1 MNLLFE
7 VLFFEDDENVL
18 YMFFEEVLQLFCVLF
33 FGIIFFI
40 CFFKQIIMAESHVNL
55 NIINNLTEE
64 QIAEFK
70 EAFQIFDKDGDGS
83 ITTKELGTVMR
94 SLGQNPSDEEVRQM
108 IEEVDEDKSETIDF
122 KEFLGLMARK
132 MKETDAEDELLEA
145 FKVFDRD
152 GNGKISAHELRYVML
167 SSGEDLT
174 EQDIQ
179 EMVMEA
185 DIDGDGFIDYQEFVK
200 IMMNQ

>member
-1 MNLLFE
+1 MIE
-7 VLFFEDDENVL
+7 GE
-18 YMFFEEVLQLFCVLF
+18 
-33 FGIIFFI
+33 GG
-40 CFFKQIIMAESHVNL
+40 S
-55 NIINNLTEE
+55 NILENLTDE

-70 EAFQIFDKDGDGS
+70 EAFQIFDKEGDGS

-94 SLGQNPSDEEVRQM
+94 SLGQNPSDDEIRQM
-108 IEEVDEDKSETIDF
+108 IIDVDEDKSETIDF
-122 KEFLGLMARK
+122 KEFLGLMAKK
-132 MKETDAEDELLEA
+132 MKENDSEDELIEA

-179 EMVMEA
+179 EMVLEAEMEM
-185 DIDGDGFIDYQEFVK
+185 DLL
-200 IMMNQ
+200 IMKNSLG

>member
-1 MNLLFE
+1 
-7 VLFFEDDENVL
+7 
-18 YMFFEEVLQLFCVLF
+18 
-33 FGIIFFI
+33 
-40 CFFKQIIMAESHVNL
+40 MAESHVNL

-122 KEFLGLMARK
+122 KEFIGLMARK

>member
-7 VLFFEDDENVL
+7 ELFFEDDENVL

-33 FGIIFFI
+33 FEIIFFI

>member
-1 MNLLFE
+1 
-7 VLFFEDDENVL
+7 
-18 YMFFEEVLQLFCVLF
+18 
-33 FGIIFFI
+33 
-40 CFFKQIIMAESHVNL
+40 MAESHVNL
-55 NIINNLTEE
+55 NIIDNLTEE

-122 KEFLGLMARK
+122 KEFLGLMAKK

>member
-1 MNLLFE
+1 MIE
-7 VLFFEDDENVL
+7 GE
-18 YMFFEEVLQLFCVLF
+18 
-33 FGIIFFI
+33 GG
-40 CFFKQIIMAESHVNL
+40 S
-55 NIINNLTEE
+55 NILENLTDE

-94 SLGQNPSDEEVRQM
+94 SLGQNPSDDEIRQM
-108 IEEVDEDKSETIDF
+108 IIDVDEDKSETIDF
-122 KEFLGLMARK
+122 KEFLGLMAKK
-132 MKETDAEDELLEA
+132 MKENDSEDELIEA

-179 EMVMEA
+179 EMVLEAEMEM
-185 DIDGDGFIDYQEFVK
+185 DLL
-200 IMMNQ
+200 IMKNSLG

>member
-1 MNLLFE
+1 
-7 VLFFEDDENVL
+7 
-18 YMFFEEVLQLFCVLF
+18 
-33 FGIIFFI
+33 
-40 CFFKQIIMAESHVNL
+40 MAESHVNL

-64 QIAEFK
+64 QIPAFK
-70 EAFQIFDKDGDGS
+70 EAFQIFDKNGDGS

>member
-1 MNLLFE
+1 MIE
-7 VLFFEDDENVL
+7 GE
-18 YMFFEEVLQLFCVLF
+18 
-33 FGIIFFI
+33 GG
-40 CFFKQIIMAESHVNL
+40 S
-55 NIINNLTEE
+55 NILENLTDE

-94 SLGQNPSDEEVRQM
+94 SLGQNPSDDEIRQM
-108 IEEVDEDKSETIDF
+108 IIDVDEDKSETIDF
-122 KEFLGLMARK
+122 KEFLGLMAKK
-132 MKETDAEDELLEA
+132 MKENDSEDELIEA

-167 SSGEDLT
+167 SSGEDLI

-179 EMVMEA
+179 EMVLEA
-185 DIDGDGFIDYQEFVK
+185 DTDGDGFIDYEEFVR
-200 IMMNQ
+200 IMMNQYYIGNYYI

>member
-7 VLFFEDDENVL
+7 ELFFEDDEHVL

-33 FGIIFFI
+33 FEIIFFI

>member
-1 MNLLFE
+1 MIE
-7 VLFFEDDENVL
+7 GE
-18 YMFFEEVLQLFCVLF
+18 
-33 FGIIFFI
+33 GG
-40 CFFKQIIMAESHVNL
+40 S
-55 NIINNLTEE
+55 NILENLTDE

-94 SLGQNPSDEEVRQM
+94 SLGQNPSDDKIRQM
-108 IEEVDEDKSETIDF
+108 IIDVDEDKSETIDF
-122 KEFLGLMARK
+122 KEFLGLMAKK
-132 MKETDAEDELLEA
+132 MKENDSEDELIEA
-145 FKVFDRD
+145 FKMFDRD

-179 EMVMEA
+179 EMVLEA
-185 DIDGDGFIDYQEFVK
+185 DTDGDGFIDYEEFVR

>member
-1 MNLLFE
+1 MIE
-7 VLFFEDDENVL
+7 GED
-18 YMFFEEVLQLFCVLF
+18 
-33 FGIIFFI
+33 G
-40 CFFKQIIMAESHVNL
+40 S
-55 NIINNLTEE
+55 NILENLTDE

-70 EAFQIFDKDGDGS
+70 EAFQIFDKEGDGS

-94 SLGQNPSDEEVRQM
+94 SLGQNPSDDEIRQM
-108 IEEVDEDKSETIDF
+108 IIDVDEDKSETIDF
-122 KEFLGLMARK
+122 KEFLGLMAKK
-132 MKETDAEDELLEA
+132 MKENDSEDELIEA

-179 EMVMEA
+179 EMVLEAEMEM
-185 DIDGDGFIDYQEFVK
+185 DLL
-200 IMMNQ
+200 IMKNSLG

>member
-1 MNLLFE
+1 
-7 VLFFEDDENVL
+7 
-18 YMFFEEVLQLFCVLF
+18 
-33 FGIIFFI
+33 
-40 CFFKQIIMAESHVNL
+40 MAESHVNL

-145 FKVFDRD
+145 FKVFDKD